1 MRRIIAGSLCV
12 CASLFPLWAGAASPA
27 AQSPLPDPKGALITG
42 RSTILDAKDVIVDR
56 RSFTP
61 GARSYWHSHPGGQ
74 LILIQEGRA
83 RFQMRGQPVRE
94 LRAGDSV
101 FTPPNVP
108 HWHGATPADAMTQ
121 LTMGFPGA
129 TAWMEPVTDQEYT
142 APVSR

>member
-1 MRRIIAGSLCV
+1 MFLASLCGCV
-12 CASLFPLWAGAASPA
+12 GLLSSLPGAASPA
-27 AQSPLPDPKGALITG
+27 AQLPLPDPKGALITG
-42 RSTILDAKDVIVDR
+42 RSTILDAKDVVVDR

-61 GARSYWHSHPGGQ
+61 GSRSYWHSHPGGQ

-83 RFQMRGQPVRE
+83 WFQIRGQPVRE

-101 FTPPNVP
+101 FTPPNAP
-108 HWHGATPADAMTQ
+108 HWHGATPVDARTQ

-129 TAWMEPVTDQEYT
+129 TVWMEPVTDQEYT